1 MEALQAVLCLAKVAE
16 VRDLHLEN
24 PLATML
30 LLGILEHA
38 VLLHLNAPFLAH
50 HCHGHQVLKMTMMM
64 TTPRDLAA
72 SVPPI

>member
-16 VRDLHLEN
+16 LRDLHLEN

-38 VLLHLNAPFLAH
+38 ALLYPNAQFLAL
-50 HCHGHQVLKMTMMM
+50 HCRDHQALKMTMMM
-64 TTPRDLAA
+64 TTPRYPVA
-72 SVPPI
+72 SMPPI